1 MANSGSIQK
10 SRKALQSVAAANK
23 ASIGLPISRP
33 YISLRASD
41 LQPGVNDIV
50 RTLPPTP
57 VSCMVSSSSRRW
69 FPEPA
74 TIMSDATEVARPSD
88 EELDLFGIT
97 HKGKARAENQDHY
110 LISTVHP
117 QVVIHGTSLES
128 ATELP
133 LRGTRLATV
142 FVLADGVGGAADG
155 SEAARL
161 ATEAVM
167 RYVSSTLR
175 SYHSAGL
182 SSDED
187 LLANLKAA
195 ALEAHDA
202 VKAESALRTDRRKMA
217 TTLTV
222 AIVIWPWAYVVQVG
236 DSRCYVHTNGE
247 LMQITR
253 DQTVGQALVDQGVM
267 PAERLV
273 NSPLKHVLASA
284 IGADE
289 ALPDVTR
296 VSLQDRGS
304 LILLCSDGL
313 TKHVDDDEI
322 AAAAS
327 TMTSCEQ
334 LCTELLDLAMSR
346 GGSDNITIV
355 AGRAP
360 LTNT

>member
-1 MANSGSIQK
+1 
-10 SRKALQSVAAANK
+10 
-23 ASIGLPISRP
+23 
-33 YISLRASD
+33 
-41 LQPGVNDIV
+41 
-50 RTLPPTP
+50 
-57 VSCMVSSSSRRW
+57 
-69 FPEPA
+69 
-74 TIMSDATEVARPSD
+74 MSDAAAVPRPSD
-88 EELDLFGIT
+88 DELDLFGVT
-97 HKGKARAENQDHY
+97 HQGKVRAENQDHY

-117 QVVIHGTSLES
+117 QVVIHDTSIES
-128 ATELP
+128 AMELP

-142 FVLADGVGGAADG
+142 LVLADGVGGAADG

-187 LLANLKAA
+187 LLTALKGA
-195 ALEAHDA
+195 ALEAHDT
-202 VKAESALRTDRRKMA
+202 VKAESALRPDRRRMA

-222 AIVIWPWAYVVQVG
+222 GIVIWPWAYVVQVG
-236 DSRCYVHTNGE
+236 DSRCYIYDSGK

-267 PAERLV
+267 PPERLV

-296 VSLQDRGS
+296 VSMKERGS
-304 LILLCSDGL
+304 VILLCSDGL
-313 TKHVDDDEI
+313 TKHVEDDEI
-322 AAAAS
+322 AAVAS

-334 LCTELLDLAMSR
+334 LCKDLLDLAMSR

-360 LTNT
+360 LVNT